1 MRSIPGPIEDAL
13 DAHEAFVPTENGY
26 ALETTVFET
35 TVTANQAEG
44 PRDGEIRVTVRLPTL
59 DAATTDHVAS
69 IVEDDWF
76 ETLERRLADVFSVAH
91 TTRHQDP
98 RLERDGDEVRVTLE
112 YVTWDA
118 REGVEDA
125 KTIIEYVE
133 GTFAQGL
140 IPGYD
145 YRGEAATLLENA
157 QAAGD
162 VDDSVSEP

>member
-1 MRSIPGPIEDAL
+1 MQSIPGPIEDAL
-13 DAHEAFVPTENGY
+13 EAHEAFVQTEDGY

-35 TVTANQAEG
+35 AVTAIQAEG
-44 PRDGEIRVTVRLPTL
+44 PRDGVIRVTVRLPTL
-59 DAATTDHVAS
+59 DAATTDPVAS

-76 ETLERRLADVFSVAH
+76 QTLERRLADVFSVAH
-91 TTRHQDP
+91 TTRHEEP
-98 RLERDGDEVRVTLE
+98 RLERNGEEVRVSLE
-112 YVTWDA
+112 YVTWNA
-118 REGVEDA
+118 GEGVDDA
-125 KTIIEYVE
+125 KTLIEYVE